1 MQLTGL
7 EGRVAL
13 VTGAG
18 RGIGEAAAQM
28 LAEANVRLALIDRDA
43 DTLAATRER
52 LEAKVDVLASA
63 IDVTDGDAVERFV
76 AEAEARFGG
85 IDFLVNVAGVQYLAD
100 LIDMPE
106 AQFDA
111 IFAVNVKGVFLVT
124 RSVAQRMRARRKG
137 AIVTISSNAARVPRV
152 KQAPYCASK
161 AAASHLMR
169 VAALELGPYGIR
181 CNSVDPGPTE
191 TDMIRNMVK
200 TMNLG
205 DLLLKGNLEAF
216 RVGTPLGKNAQVQDI
231 ANAVIFLLSDQAGHI
246 TMQDLVVDGGTSL
259 GA

>member
-13 VTGAG
+13 VTGAA
-18 RGIGEAAAQM
+18 RGIGEAVAQM
-28 LAEANVRLALIDRDA
+28 LAEANVRLALMDRDA

-52 LEAKVDVLASA
+52 LEANVDVLASA
-63 IDVTDGDAVERFV
+63 VDVTDGNAVERFV

-191 TDMIRNMVK
+191 TGMIRNMVE

-205 DLLLKGNLEAF
+205 ELLLKGSLEAF